1 MTARG
6 GERMIDD
13 AIEAIQSSTPS
24 ACAAPACTDRADL
37 SPCDR
42 EALDAILARNPEADP
57 LRHLPGVPPSRIPR
71 HVAVI
76 MDGNGR
82 WAQERGF
89 PRIFGHRN
97 GAASVRAVVEA
108 AGRMGVEVLTL
119 YSFSLENWKRPADE
133 VEGLMALCEAYLEGN
148 RDLLLRNGVRF
159 RVIGRREGLPETVR
173 KGVAMLEELTS
184 DCTRATLCLALNYGS
199 RSEIADAARRIAER
213 VRTGELDPAD
223 VNESTVAAHL
233 YAPDL
238 PDPDLLI
245 RTAGELRV
253 SNYLLWQ
260 ISYAELYVT
269 ETYWPDFREA
279 SLRQAITAYAARDRR
294 FGGLTTPT
302 A

>member
-24 ACAAPACTDRADL
+24 ACAAPACMDRADL

-57 LRHLPGVPPSRIPR
+57 LRQLPGVPPSRIPR

-159 RVIGRREGLPETVR
+159 RVIGRREGLPEAVR

-199 RSEIADAARRIAER
+199 RAELADAARRIAER
-213 VRTGELDPAD
+213 VRTGELDPAQID
-223 VNESTVAAHL
+223 ESTVAAHL

-269 ETYWPDFREA
+269 DTYWPDFREEA
-279 SLRQAITAYAARDRR
+279 LREAIGAYAARDRR
-294 FGGLTTPT
+294 FGGLSTPT
-302 A
+302 P

>member
-1 MTARG
+1 MTDASLHTIQPNTPATPTPSPAPARDG
-6 GERMIDD
+6 APTLSETDRR
-13 AIEAIQSSTPS
+13 ALAAIQ
-24 ACAAPACTDRADL
+24 
-37 SPCDR
+37 
-42 EALDAILARNPEADP
+42 ARNPEADP
-57 LRHLPGVPPSRIPR
+57 LRHLPGVPPSRVPR
-71 HVAVI
+71 HVAII

-97 GAASVRAVVEA
+97 GAASVRTVVEA

-119 YSFSLENWKRPADE
+119 YSFSLENWKRPPEE
-133 VEGLMALCEAYLEGN
+133 VEALMALCEAYLEGN

-159 RVIGRREGLPETVR
+159 RVIGRREGLPEPVR

-199 RSEIADAARRIAER
+199 RSEIADAARCIAER
-213 VRTGELDPAD
+213 VRAGELDPAD

-279 SLRQAITAYAARDRR
+279 ALRQAITAYAARDRR
-294 FGGLTTPT
+294 FGGLNTPT